1 MKFSLLRNSRLLDT
15 GQHTFNIVEPTIYKW
30 LELTRTLFNLDSEG
44 NICPSP
50 YLSKKIMLEILRP
63 WLIDGDLETITDAEA
78 NLVLDTVFSMVF
90 EPVISSA
97 EDKATKKKPS
107 AEKTFDINLLKEL
120 SCVGYYYKQTPQ
132 ELSEK
137 ITLRQLHYLYWLAY
151 NQKLEDLE
159 EQIAL
164 NGGKLKKPLE
174 RLTLLEEAAYQT
186 VKDTTS
192 MTPKQKAAYYSRL
205 RRAEGREPG
214 KLKA

>member
-15 GQHTFNIVEPTIYKW
+15 GNHVFEIVEPTIYKW
-30 LELTRTLFNLDSEG
+30 LELTRTLFNQDSEG

-63 WLIDGDLETITDAEA
+63 WLIDGDLETITEAEA
-78 NLVLDTVFSMVF
+78 NSVLDTVFAMVF
-90 EPVISSA
+90 EPVIQQA
-97 EDKATKKKPS
+97 EDKTTKDKPT
-107 AEKTFDINLLKEL
+107 AEKTFDLNLLREL

-132 ELSEK
+132 ELAEK
-137 ITLRQLHYLYWLAY
+137 VTLRQLHYLYWLAY
-151 NQKLEDLE
+151 NEKLEALE

-192 MTPKQKAAYYSRL
+192 MSPKEKAKYYSRL
-205 RRAEGREPG
+205 RRQEGREPG